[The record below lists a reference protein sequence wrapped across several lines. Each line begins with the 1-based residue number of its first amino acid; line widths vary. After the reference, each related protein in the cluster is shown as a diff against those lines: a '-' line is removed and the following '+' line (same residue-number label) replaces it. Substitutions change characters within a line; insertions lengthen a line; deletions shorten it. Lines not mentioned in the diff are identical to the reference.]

1 MMIQR
6 KLILAG
12 AALLVAS
19 MLGLYTVMHMLAL
32 PRLYQSATEHA
43 QLQVQFTASE
53 VENALK
59 SAEALT
65 QSMAA
70 MAQTLPLERQTFID
84 QVVGVVNQ
92 FGNPAVAGG
101 GIWPEPGVFIPGEQR
116 TSLFWARNS
125 SGSLDLLDDFND
137 PNGGGY
143 HNEGWYTVGRSLSA
157 GQCAWSE
164 AYLDTVSGVTMTTCT
179 VAIQRNGQFWGVA
192 TVDIMLSGLS
202 KLLSTQNQAS
212 GGYAFVIDQTNQII
226 AMPGLRDI
234 DYGTKSLSQMS
245 SDDSTLTP
253 LQTAI
258 EKGISGQELP
268 KGVVD
273 GDSSIL
279 VIEKMPEQGWI
290 IGMVLP
296 HSVALATLNTISNTL
311 YSTILPLI
319 AVFVIAL
326 VLFGRR
332 ILGWIEETTQQVNS
346 LTQGQIS
353 KRLKVSRQDEVGL
366 LRQAVNEYG
375 DHLGD
380 ILKNIA
386 KEASDVKN
394 GAEALSEFSNTLTQ
408 RAQSHM
414 DENYTLA
421 SAINQMS
428 ASATEVSQNTTTAAE
443 TAENASHLVGE
454 GQRAV
459 SENAEAIGQLA
470 EALSNAAQVIDRLA
484 TDSQHVGAVLD
495 VIKAISEQTNLLA
508 LNAAIEAARA
518 GEQGR
523 GFAVVADEVRTLAGK
538 TQDSASEI
546 ESMITQLQ
554 NAASEGVEVIDR
566 SRSLSEASIERAES
580 SRNSF
585 GSIVEA
591 FSNIKDRT
599 INIATAAEQQAR
611 VTEEIHQL
619 AERIR
624 EISEQNAKDASQL
637 NDMSAASTNLAQ
649 RLHEISKH

>member
-1 MMIQR
+1 MMIHR
-6 KLILAG
+6 KLVLAG
-12 AALLVAS
+12 GTLFLASLLA
-19 MLGLYTVMHMLAL
+19 MYTVMQLLAL
-32 PRLYQSATEHA
+32 PKIYQAAIEQA
-43 QLQVQFTASE
+43 QAQVQFTASE

-65 QSMAA
+65 QSIAA
-70 MAQTLPLERQTFID
+70 LAQSLPLERQVFID
-84 QVVGVVNQ
+84 QVEGVVDQ
-92 FGNPAVAGG
+92 FGNAAVAGG

-116 TSLFWARNS
+116 TSLFWARNN
-125 SGSLDLLDDFND
+125 SGTLDLLDDFND

-164 AYLDTVSGVTMTTCT
+164 AYQDTVSGVTMTTCT

-202 KLLSTQNQAS
+202 KLLSRQNETS
-212 GGYAFVIDQTNQII
+212 GGYAFVIDQTNHII
-226 AMPGLRDI
+226 AMPGIRDT
-234 DYGTKSLSQMS
+234 DYGTKSLTQMS
-245 SDDSTLTP
+245 SDDNSLMP
-253 LQTAI
+253 LQNAI
-258 EKGISGQELP
+258 KKGITGQELP
-268 KGVVD
+268 EGVIDND
-273 GDSSIL
+273 GSIL
-279 VIEKMPEQGWI
+279 VIEKMPDQGWL

-296 HSVALATLNTISNTL
+296 HEIALATVNTIANTL

-319 AVFVIAL
+319 AGFVVAL

-332 ILGWIEETTQQVNS
+332 ILSWIDETTLQVNS

-353 KRLKVSRQDEVGL
+353 NRLEVSRQDEVGL

-380 ILKNIA
+380 ILNNIA
-386 KEASDVKN
+386 SEAVDVKN
-394 GAEALSEFSNTLTQ
+394 GAEALSEFSNTLTK

-428 ASATEVSQNTTTAAE
+428 ASATEVSQNTTIAAE
-443 TAENASHLVGE
+443 TAENASTLVGE
-454 GQRAV
+454 GQTAV
-459 SENAEAIGQLA
+459 SENAEAISQLA

-566 SRSLSEASIERAES
+566 SRALSEASIERATS

-599 INIATAAEQQAR
+599 MNIATAAEQQAR

-637 NDMSAASTNLAQ
+637 NDMSASSTNLAQ
-649 RLHEISKH
+649 RLHEFSKH